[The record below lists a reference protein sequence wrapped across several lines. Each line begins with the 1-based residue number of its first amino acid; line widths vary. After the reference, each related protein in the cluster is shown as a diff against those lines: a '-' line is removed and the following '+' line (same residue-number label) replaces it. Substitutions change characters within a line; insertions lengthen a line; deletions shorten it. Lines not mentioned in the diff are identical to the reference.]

1 MLRAYYIASWLI
13 LHFIHCIMV
22 TLAHMQHFYAL
33 DQVYV
38 EPELEVQAERAQ
50 VEASTNLEL
59 DQGKTRC
66 IQPILL
72 VFYFK
77 SCFIL

>member
-1 MLRAYYIASWLI
+1 
-13 LHFIHCIMV
+13 MV
-22 TLAHMQHFYAL
+22 TLAHIQHFYAL
-33 DQVYV
+33 DQVYT

-50 VEASTNLEL
+50 VEVSTNLEL
-59 DQGKTRC
+59 DQGKPRC